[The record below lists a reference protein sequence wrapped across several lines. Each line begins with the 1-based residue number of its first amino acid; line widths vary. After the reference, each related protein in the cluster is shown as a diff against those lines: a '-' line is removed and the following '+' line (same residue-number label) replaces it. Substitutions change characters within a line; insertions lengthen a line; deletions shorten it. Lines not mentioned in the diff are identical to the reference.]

1 LRFDRVSEAFG
12 FERAGVAE
20 FFRCRCDPV
29 AGFFVCV
36 ILGKEKGRDFL
47 AGHTAFSVNE
57 AHEFPVRGFMSVVG
71 HIISLT
77 EVDGG

>member
-1 LRFDRVSEAFG
+1 MPA
-12 FERAGVAE
+12 
-20 FFRCRCDPV
+20 CDAV

-36 ILGKEKGRDFL
+36 ILGKEKGGDFL
-47 AGHTAFSVNE
+47 TRHTAFGVNE
-57 AHEFPVRGFMSVVG
+57 AHELPVRGFMSVVG